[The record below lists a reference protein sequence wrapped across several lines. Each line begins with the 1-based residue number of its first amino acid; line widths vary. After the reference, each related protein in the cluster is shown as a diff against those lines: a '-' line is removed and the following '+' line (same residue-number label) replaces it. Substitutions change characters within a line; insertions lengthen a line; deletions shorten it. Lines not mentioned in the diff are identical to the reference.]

1 MNKNKK
7 ESTFYLPWKKSMAQN
22 PKVSKKFTTK
32 FLTTS
37 TLQDKSTE
45 RDKPKVS

>member
-22 PKVSKKFTTK
+22 LKASKKFMTK

-37 TLQDKSTE
+37 ILQDKSTE
-45 RDKPKVS
+45 RGNPKVS